1 MGNTSIQTPAAN
13 SDRRRPS
20 AAQHLVKDNLLIT
33 LARPPVT
40 PATQFPIHA
49 NKHYANFAY
58 CDTEGDALK
67 LIDIIQ
73 TIHPVLETKK
83 CVSKMYAVKTEH
95 HLIYVAYDVIEQ
107 SEWITLKKDIG
118 STKIVSIFYSGQYVN
133 REFNPVYRNLIVHN
147 LIYSSMWRISQTR
160 ISIDDKIDTWFQL
173 RKYLKTFTRQPQQ
186 EPETECTDEFPIV
199 REREAR
205 EQ

>member
-1 MGNTSIQTPAAN
+1 MGNTFVQTPTAN
-13 SDRRRPS
+13 SDRCQQPAAKQLAKTILQPQNTSIATAQPS
-20 AAQHLVKDNLLIT
+20 VTAAAI
-33 LARPPVT
+33 R
-40 PATQFPIHA
+40 
-49 NKHYANFAY
+49 YANFVY
-58 CDTEGDALK
+58 CDTESDSLK
-67 LIDIIQ
+67 LIDLIQ
-73 TIHPVLETKK
+73 KVYPILETKK
-83 CVSKMYAVKTEH
+83 YVSKMYAVKTEH
-95 HLIYVAYDVIEQ
+95 YLIYVAYDVIEQ

-118 STKIVSIFYSGQYVN
+118 STKIVSIFYGGQYVN

-199 REREAR
+199 CEREAR